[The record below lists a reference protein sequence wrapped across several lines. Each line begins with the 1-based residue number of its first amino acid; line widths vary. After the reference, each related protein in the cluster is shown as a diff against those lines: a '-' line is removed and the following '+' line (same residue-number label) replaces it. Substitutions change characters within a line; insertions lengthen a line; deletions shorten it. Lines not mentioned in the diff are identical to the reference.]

1 MPQNIN
7 PRDKQLQ
14 SEREGTTMEGDKQR
28 QSSKQQPTG
37 QQQGGQVHPSK
48 RERVGDPNRKQQQP
62 QQGQG
67 FSKDRGVAQQQGKA
81 QGRKELDPNRERQL
95 IDEDEEGEGRY
106 TGEDYKFSK

>member
-14 SEREGTTMEGDKQR
+14 GERAGSTMEGDKQR
-28 QSSKQQPTG
+28 QSSKQQSTG

-48 RERVGDPNRKQQQP
+48 RDRVQGDPNRKQQG

-67 FSKDRGVAQQQGKA
+67 FSKDRGTAQQQGKA
-81 QGRKELDPNRERQL
+81 QGRQELDPNRERQL
-95 IDEDEEGEGRY
+95 IDDDEGQGRY
-106 TGEDYKFSK
+106 SGEDYKFSK